1 MEFIDPMLLGDMLGK
16 GKSSGEKAG
25 IASAARDGN
34 KKSDPSSDADKII
47 VKSGRFVGL
56 SDEYEAL
63 FQNGKYIGYRKKR

>member
-1 MEFIDPMLLGDMLGK
+1 MNFTDSMLLGDMLGK

-25 IASAARDGN
+25 IASAARD
-34 KKSDPSSDADKII
+34 SDIKNETNVDTSKIV

-63 FQNGKYIGYRKKR
+63 FENGKYIGYRKKR